1 MATYNLTVTGEQL
14 RLIWEAL
21 EEYERLRMGQWFDFA
36 TDVAANGYVYDKRN
50 PDNDRLFDEYIQ
62 RRNSSQELF
71 NRAYRIAAPKIT
83 QKTESMLIAEDMW
96 TAIRHHLYME
106 RPAEE
111 RQGYSTAAYPPLH
124 SGSEPRIKIERT
136 DNDS

>member
-21 EEYERLRMGQWFDFA
+21 EEYERLRMGQFSDFVN
-36 TDVAANGYVYDKRN
+36 DVALNGYVYDKRN
-50 PDNDRLFDEYIQ
+50 PDNSKLFDAYIE
-62 RRNSSQELF
+62 RRNGSQELF
-71 NRAYRIAAPKIT
+71 NRAYRIAAPTIT

-124 SGSEPRIKIERT
+124 LGSEPRIKIERAE
-136 DNDS
+136 

>member
-14 RLIWEAL
+14 RLIWESL
-21 EEYERLRMGQWFDFA
+21 EEYERLRMGQFCDYVN
-36 TDVAANGYVYDKRN
+36 DVARNGYVYDNRN
-50 PDNDRLFDEYIQ
+50 PDNGKLFGEYID
-62 RRNSSQELF
+62 RRNDSQDLF
-71 NRAYRIAAPKIT
+71 NLAYRIAAPKII

-124 SGSEPRIKIERT
+124 SGSEPRIKIERA

>member
-14 RLIWEAL
+14 SLIWAAL
-21 EEYERLRMGQWFDFA
+21 EEYERLRMGQFSDFVN
-36 TDVAANGYVYDKRN
+36 DVARNGYVYDKSN
-50 PDNDRLFDEYIQ
+50 PDNGRLFDEYIQ
-62 RRNSSQELF
+62 RRNNSQELL
-71 NRAYRIAAPKIT
+71 NLAYRIAAPKIT
-83 QKTESMLIAEDMW
+83 SKTEDMLIAEDMW

-124 SGSEPRIKIERT
+124 SGSEPRIKIERAK
-136 DNDS
+136 

>member
-36 TDVAANGYVYDKRN
+36 TDLAANGYVYDKNN
-50 PDNDRLFDEYIQ
+50 PDNDRLFDEYID
-62 RRNSSQELF
+62 RRNKSQDEF
-71 NRAYRIAAPKIT
+71 DKAYRIAAPRII

-96 TAIRHHLYME
+96 TMIRHYLYME
-106 RPAEE
+106 RPAEK
-111 RQGYSTAAYPPLH
+111 RKIFNVASYPPLH
-124 SGSEPRIKIERT
+124 SGSEPRIKIERR
-136 DNDS
+136 DK